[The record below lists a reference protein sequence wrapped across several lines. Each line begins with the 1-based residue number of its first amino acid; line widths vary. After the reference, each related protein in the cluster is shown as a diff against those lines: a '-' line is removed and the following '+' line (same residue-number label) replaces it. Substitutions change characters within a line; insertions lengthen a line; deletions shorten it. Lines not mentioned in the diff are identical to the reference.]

1 MKLWMYCYGAY
12 TILLQFKLLTRAFSQ
27 ITLHSLLGCKLWS
40 YILYLT
46 YLDMFKRKSISLFS
60 PNTHCYTHGPCSM
73 HPSTCQLANLVSH
86 LAYSS
91 KSYIIRT
98 NYIFYRGWI
107 HPTTTVTTES
117 GWIHPITCFFQYKT
131 VHCFRTVT
139 LKKAKAVKKW
149 LQRVLRKFLDVPKY
163 FQNIR
168 I

>member
-1 MKLWMYCYGAY
+1 MEPLVTTQH

-27 ITLHSLLGCKLWS
+27 ITLHFLLGC
-40 YILYLT
+40 
-46 YLDMFKRKSISLFS
+46 KRKSISLFS

-91 KSYIIRT
+91 KSCIIRT
-98 NYIFYRGWI
+98 NYILYRGWI
-107 HPTTTVTTES
+107 HPTATVTTES

-139 LKKAKAVKKW
+139 LKKEKVVKKW
-149 LQRVLRKFLDVPKY
+149 LQRVPRKFLDVPKY
-163 FQNIR
+163 FQNVR